1 MCTSFSQPVFICYFL
16 DRFRLCM
23 FAGMQHLLVC
33 IVIVSVSNFLS
44 MFVSVSLVSTYGVC
58 VCVSILDII
67 VCVRVHNE
75 VQMKKYLIPTI
86 CAYSQH

>member
-58 VCVSILDII
+58 VCVCLYLTLL
-67 VCVRVHNE
+67 CVYMYTVRF
-75 VQMKKYLIPTI
+75 K
-86 CAYSQH
+86 

>member
-1 MCTSFSQPVFICYFL
+1 
-16 DRFRLCM
+16 M